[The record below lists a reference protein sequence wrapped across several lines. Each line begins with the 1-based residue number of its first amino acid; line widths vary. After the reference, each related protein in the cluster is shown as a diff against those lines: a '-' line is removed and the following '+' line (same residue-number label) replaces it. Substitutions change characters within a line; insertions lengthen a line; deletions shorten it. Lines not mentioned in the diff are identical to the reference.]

1 MKKPTYPLL
10 CRSLYCGEFDTTSAA
25 CLKCSTRPELDEYNR
40 RMAAYEAHQARANA
54 ERAHG

>member
-10 CRSLYCGEFDTTSAA
+10 CRSLYCGETDNQSDW
-25 CLKCSTRPELDEYNR
+25 CRNCSTRPELDDYHR